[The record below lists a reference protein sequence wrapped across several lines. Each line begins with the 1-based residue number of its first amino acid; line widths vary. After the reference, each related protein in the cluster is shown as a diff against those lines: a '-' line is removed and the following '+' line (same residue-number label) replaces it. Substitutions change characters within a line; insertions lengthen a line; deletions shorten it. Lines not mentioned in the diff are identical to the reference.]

1 MDWWGYSWEA
11 IEITTDDSY
20 ILTTFHI
27 KENKN
32 NKKARDPSLHPI
44 VMMNGSNCDATS
56 WFWSWDDVPMPL
68 PLQLFERGFDIYLAA
83 NRGT

>member
-1 MDWWGYSWEA
+1 MKWWGYKWEA

-27 KENKN
+27 TENKN
-32 NKKARDPSLHPI
+32 QKVVLDPSLHPI

-56 WFWSWDDVPMPL
+56 WFWSWDDVPRPL
-68 PLQLFERGFDIYLAA
+68 PLQLFDRGFDIYLAA